1 MSAFY
6 EETVLSVKHYTD
18 TLFSF
23 RITRPQAFRFRAG
36 EFVMIGL
43 EGEKKPLMRAYSI
56 ASPTW
61 DEELEFYSIKVAD
74 GALTSRLQHIKE
86 GDKILLGKKPVG
98 TLVTDAL
105 TPGKRLFFFSTG
117 TGFAPFASL
126 IREPDVYERFDE
138 VIVTHTCR
146 TLAELTYSRDLVES
160 VLNDELVGEMANGKL
175 RYVSS
180 VTREDG
186 PLMGR
191 ITDLIENG
199 KLFEVLGESS
209 LDPTSDRVM
218 ICGSSAMLADTRA
231 IVEKFGFK
239 EGSNAAPADYVYE
252 KAFVGDGI

>member
-6 EETVLSVKHYTD
+6 EETVTSVQHYTD

-23 RITRPQAFRFRAG
+23 RITRPAAFRFRAG

-43 EGEKKPLMRAYSI
+43 EVDGKPLLRAYSI

-74 GALTSRLQHIKE
+74 GALTSRLQHIKV
-86 GDKILLGKKPVG
+86 GDKVILGKKPVG

-126 IREPDVYERFDE
+126 IREPDVYERFEE

-146 TLAELTYSRDLVES
+146 TLGELTYSKDLVDH
-160 VLNDELVGEMANGKL
+160 VLNDELVGEMAKGKL

-180 VTREDG
+180 VTRENG

-199 KLFEVLGESS
+199 KLFEVLGEPK
-209 LDPTSDRVM
+209 LDPSQDRVM
-218 ICGSSAMLADTRA
+218 ICGSSAMLADTRE
-231 IVEKFGFK
+231 IVEKHGFK

-252 KAFVGDGI
+252 KAFVGEGI